1 MFFSQR
7 WSSHKDDIGSEWAEK
22 AEQAKK
28 NKCIGLKCWKPEKG
42 TIESFSQLFARY
54 KVVLW

>member
-1 MFFSQR
+1 MIQVLNEL
-7 WSSHKDDIGSEWAEK
+7 KK

-28 NKCIGLKCWKPEKG
+28 NKRIGLKCWKPEKG